1 MIKKNYIKNQNKSDP
16 KIRKDPSLLASEL
29 GLRFN
34 KPSYLEIAFVHSS
47 YRNENPEYK
56 EDNERLEFLGDSVLG
71 LVVAKYLYRT
81 NPSASE
87 GELSRKKATLVST
100 AMLNGLSEKLE
111 LTSYVLLGKG
121 EGQGSAQKKLGAN
134 LFESLVGA
142 VYLDQGMEAAEKFI
156 LEHLIDYVKNSDKV
170 REATDYKSILQ
181 EICQKKFKLL
191 PSYRLLKEIGPD
203 HEKTFY
209 VSVSIRDKHSAEG
222 KGKNK
227 KFAEQ
232 DAAKQLLKALK
243 IKV

>member
-1 MIKKNYIKNQNKSDP
+1 M
-16 KIRKDPSLLASEL
+16 
-29 GLRFN
+29 
-34 KPSYLEIAFVHSS
+34 HSS
-47 YRNENPEYK
+47 FRNENPEYK

-87 GELSRKKATLVST
+87 GELSRQKATLVST
-100 AMLNGLSEKLE
+100 AVLNGLSEKLG
-111 LTSYVLLGKG
+111 LSPFVLLGKG
-121 EGQGSAQKKLGAN
+121 EGQGGAQKKLGAN

-142 VYLDQGMEAAEKFI
+142 IYLDQGMEAAEKFI
-156 LEHLIDYVKNSDKV
+156 LKHLIDYIKTSDKIK
-170 REATDYKSILQ
+170 EATDYKSTLQ

-191 PSYRLLKEIGPD
+191 PTYRLLKETGPD

-209 VSVSIRDKHSAEG
+209 VSVSIRDKYTAEG

-232 DAAKQLLKALK
+232 DAAKQLLKVLK